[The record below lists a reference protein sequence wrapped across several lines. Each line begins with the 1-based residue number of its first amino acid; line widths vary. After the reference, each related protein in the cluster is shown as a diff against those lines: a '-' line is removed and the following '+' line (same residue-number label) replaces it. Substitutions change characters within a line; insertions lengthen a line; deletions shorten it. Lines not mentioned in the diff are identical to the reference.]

1 MKSPQKVAIARL
13 RQHTKFSV
21 FYVTLCPFFTSLC
34 EDVDDNLLQLLQQVS
49 HLMWSWSALQFIS
62 ASTAILFFDTQVEAR
77 ISIRPAD
84 ISSWMSGHQ
93 LKLSLN
99 NAVLLFLYSGK
110 SCPLQGLFIT
120 AYKTTFAPE
129 GTAKNLRLPQD
140 DQLWGS
146 SPRAGLVLNSF
157 IQSNFF

>member
-1 MKSPQKVAIARL
+1 MKSLQKVAFARL

-21 FYVTLCPFFTSLC
+21 FYVTLCPFSPPSVKTLMT
-34 EDVDDNLLQLLQQVS
+34 LLQLLQQVS

-62 ASTAILFFDTQVEAR
+62 ASTAILFFDTQVEAH
-77 ISIRPAD
+77 ISIRSAD
-84 ISSWMSGHQ
+84 ISSWMSAHQ

-129 GTAKNLRLPQD
+129 RTAKNLRLPQD

-146 SPRAGLVLNSF
+146 SPRAGLILNSF